1 MLASRSFF
9 RRALDR
15 ARRRLFLMAVFC
27 FGDFPSVARESVRLL
42 KGVWRLISSF
52 IPVRLSAGTENSKTA
67 IKMRTEYRFI
77 IDYAVGV

>member
-9 RRALDR
+9 RRALER

-27 FGDFPSVARESVRLL
+27 FGDLPSVANESVNLL
-42 KGVWRLISSF
+42 NGVWRLISSL

-67 IKMRTEYRFI
+67 IRMRTECRFI
-77 IDYAVGV
+77 IGYAVGV